1 MKANSDELITFVTV
15 VESGSFSRAAERLQQ
30 ANSVVSRT
38 VKKLE
43 SKLGV
48 TLLNRTTR
56 QISLTQ
62 EGENYFRQV
71 QKVFS
76 DMAAAENALL
86 ESRQRPQGLLRVDA
100 ATPVVL
106 HLLTP
111 LVAEFRERYPEMSL
125 SLVSSENF
133 INLIE
138 RKVDIAIRVGE
149 LTDST
154 LKARKLMASYRRIL
168 ASPAYLAQYGAPKT
182 VADLVHHCCI
192 GFNDLPNLNRWP
204 LACAD
209 GRQLE
214 IVPGLTTN
222 SGETQRHLCLHGNG
236 IACLSDFM
244 SDEDVK
250 RGDLVPLLVEDTLP
264 LEMPINAV
272 YYSDSAVSNRLRS
285 FIDFI
290 SERLK

>member
-1 MKANSDELITFVTV
+1 
-15 VESGSFSRAAERLQQ
+15 
-30 ANSVVSRT
+30 
-38 VKKLE
+38 
-43 SKLGV
+43 
-48 TLLNRTTR
+48 
-56 QISLTQ
+56 
-62 EGENYFRQV
+62 
-71 QKVFS
+71 
-76 DMAAAENALL
+76 MAAAENALL

-154 LKARKLMASYRRIL
+154 LKARKLMASYRRIW
-168 ASPAYLAQYGAPKT
+168 PPPPTAQYGAPKT

-214 IVPGLTTN
+214 IV
-222 SGETQRHLCLHGNG
+222 
-236 IACLSDFM
+236 
-244 SDEDVK
+244 
-250 RGDLVPLLVEDTLP
+250 RG
-264 LEMPINAV
+264 
-272 YYSDSAVSNRLRS
+272 
-285 FIDFI
+285 
-290 SERLK
+290 

>member
-1 MKANSDELITFVTV
+1 
-15 VESGSFSRAAERLQQ
+15 
-30 ANSVVSRT
+30 
-38 VKKLE
+38 
-43 SKLGV
+43 
-48 TLLNRTTR
+48 
-56 QISLTQ
+56 
-62 EGENYFRQV
+62 
-71 QKVFS
+71 
-76 DMAAAENALL
+76 MAAAENALL

-214 IVPGLTTN
+214 IVPWLTTN

>member
-71 QKVFS
+71 QKVLS

-192 GFNDLPNLNRWP
+192 GFNELPNLNRWP